1 MVEEHEGLSDDAR
14 QQADGAVDAS
24 AAELEVAEAAE
35 LEGFQVGV
43 WSGSISGRFGGRGVC
58 WWVGPVYERRKRG
71 FCGIG
76 EGGREVETEANIPSA
91 AKRLYSAMARIL
103 ITAAP
108 FFLRQ

>member
-14 QQADGAVDAS
+14 QQANGAVDAS

-35 LEGFQVGV
+35 LESFQVGV
-43 WSGSISGRFGGRGVC
+43 WGGALAGDFRGREVL
-58 WWVGPVYERRKRG
+58 
-71 FCGIG
+71 CGIG
-76 EGGREVETEANIPSA
+76 EGRIDGGREVETEANIPSA
-91 AKRLYSAMARIL
+91 ANRLYSAMARIL